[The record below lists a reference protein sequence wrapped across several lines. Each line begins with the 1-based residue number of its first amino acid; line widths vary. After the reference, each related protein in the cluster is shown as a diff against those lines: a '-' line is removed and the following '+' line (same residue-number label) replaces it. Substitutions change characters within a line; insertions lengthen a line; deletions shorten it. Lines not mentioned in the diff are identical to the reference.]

1 MLMMHYWWRMLMMHY
16 WCEKDADDALLVDAD
31 DALLV
36 RKVGMCV
43 CV

>member
-1 MLMMHYWWRMLMMHY
+1 MMHY